1 MATANHMR
9 RRRNAILTAIVMALI
24 FVILIVIIV
33 VGIAGG
39 SKKKG
44 SGSEKTP
51 VATLPSIV
59 KPTNVPEATF
69 DLTGTPD
76 PNATFDPNAT
86 PDLNATPGA
95 SAQPTSPTAGSVMYV
110 TGSSVNVRKEASTD
124 SDKIA
129 SLTKGTAVT
138 AYNKVGSFYSVKLS
152 DGQMGYISADYLS
165 KDDPKKADTTP
176 STAPTS
182 TPDTSKGVTKYVTG
196 DKVNVRAAASSSADK
211 LTSLVKG
218 KSVIAYT
225 TSGEWTYIRYGE
237 GKFGYI
243 SSKYLADSAPSDKT
257 ATPVPSATAAPTVT
271 ATPAPTEAPK
281 KSFADFGVPEAV
293 AKAVD
298 SKTMYL
304 NAATGLGG
312 FGKIGETNYCT
323 ITTDIEIN
331 GQKRFFICYKG
342 TDAEPTEVTIQ
353 STMPTA

>member
-24 FVILIVIIV
+24 FIILIVIIV
-33 VGIAGG
+33 VGIANSG
-39 SKKKG
+39 KKKG
-44 SGSEKTP
+44 NDATKTP

-59 KPTNVPEATF
+59 KPSNTPGATF
-69 DLTGTPD
+69 DLTGTP
-76 PNATFDPNAT
+76 NPNAT
-86 PDLNATPGA
+86 PDITGSSDPNVTPDT
-95 SAQPTSPTAGSVMYV
+95 SAQPSAGSVMYV
-110 TGSSVNVRKEASTD
+110 TGSTVNVRKEASTD
-124 SDKIA
+124 SDKITA
-129 SLTKGTAVT
+129 LSKGTAVT

-165 KDDPKKADTTP
+165 KDDPKKTDATP
-176 STAPTS
+176 TAAPTS

-196 DKVNVRAAASSSADK
+196 DKVNVRAAASASADK

-225 TSGEWTYIRYGE
+225 TSGDWTYIRYGE

-281 KSFADFGVPEAV
+281 KSFTDFGVPEAV
-293 AKAVD
+293 AKIAD
-298 SKTMYL
+298 AQTKYL
-304 NAATGLGG
+304 NAATGEGG
-312 FGKIGETNYCT
+312 FGKVGETNYC
-323 ITTDIEIN
+323 IVTTDLEIN
-331 GQKRFFICYKG
+331 GQKRFFVCYKG
-342 TDAEPTEVTIQ
+342 TDTEPTDVTIQ
-353 STMPTA
+353 SSMPTA